1 MKSPLFYKRKF
12 WFLLTK
18 FPSRG
23 IRVNAL
29 KHLGYKVGDNV
40 YIAPGLT
47 MAVGIEDVNM
57 KLKIGDRVSFGPNVT
72 LILATHPNFS
82 RLNKIIKHPK
92 REITIGHDSWL
103 GANVVIMPNVHI
115 GKYCI
120 IGAGAVVT
128 HDVPD
133 YYVVGGVPARKIRE
147 IDKTFLPID

>member
-1 MKSPLFYKRKF
+1 MKSFKFFKRKF
-12 WFLLTK
+12 LYLFTR
-18 FPSRG
+18 FPQRN
-23 IRVNAL
+23 IRVWAL
-29 KHLGYKVGDNV
+29 RKLGFNVGHDV

-47 MAVGIEDVNM
+47 MAVGVEDVNM
-57 KLKIGDRVSFGPNVT
+57 HLEIGNRVSFGPNVT

-82 RLNKIIKHPK
+82 RLNKIVKHPK

-103 GANVVIMPNVHI
+103 GANVVIMPDVHI

-133 YYVVGGVPARKIRE
+133 YSVMCGVPAKKIKE
-147 IDKTFLPID
+147 VDKTLLPID

>member
-1 MKSPLFYKRKF
+1 M
-12 WFLLTK
+12 WFLLTR
-18 FPSRG
+18 FPSREL
-23 IRVNAL
+23 RVKAL
-29 KHLGYKVGDNV
+29 KRLGYDIGIDV

-47 MAVGIEDVNM
+47 MAVGVEDVNM
-57 KLKIGDRVSFGPNVT
+57 HLEIGDRVSFGPNVT

-82 RLNKIIKHPK
+82 RLNKIVKHPK

-103 GANVVIMPNVHI
+103 GANAVIMPNVHI

-133 YYVVGGVPARKIRE
+133 YSVMGGVPAKKIKE
-147 IDKTFLPID
+147 IDKTLLPTE